1 MLRHRHDLQRL
12 TTQKTPPRPAPTRP
26 IDAATVAVA
35 TVAVAWLVLGSPSAV
50 RAINSGSLTSV
61 TIIVGALSLANLSA
75 LVLATLAA
83 RSTARWLR
91 AYVVAVLAVNAI
103 ASVTDQIGLADIL
116 YLILCTAAV
125 CVVVISWRTFAAST
139 SR

>member
-1 MLRHRHDLQRL
+1 M
-12 TTQKTPPRPAPTRP
+12 
-26 IDAATVAVA
+26 
-35 TVAVAWLVLGSPSAV
+35 AVAWLVLASLSV
-50 RAINSGSLTSV
+50 VHAIDGGSLTSV
-61 TIIVGALSLANLSA
+61 TIIVGALSLANLGA

-125 CVVVISWRTFAAST
+125 SVVVISWRTFAAST